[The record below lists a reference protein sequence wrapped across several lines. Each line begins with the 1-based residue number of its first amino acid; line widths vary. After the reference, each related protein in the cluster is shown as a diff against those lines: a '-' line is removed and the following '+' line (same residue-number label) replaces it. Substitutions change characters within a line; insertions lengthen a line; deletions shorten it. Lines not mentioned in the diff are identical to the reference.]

1 MCELLIDIPVAE
13 KSFRASQQRHSVCQ
27 ARLDLYGI
35 GLARECEAEEY
46 FPPQYGLSVPSAV
59 FL

>member
-13 KSFRASQQRHSVCQ
+13 KSFRASQQTHSVCQ
-27 ARLDLYGI
+27 VRLDLFGI
-35 GLARECEAEEY
+35 GLAREYEAEEY
-46 FPPQYGLSVPSAV
+46 FPLQYGLGVPSVV